1 MNSRI
6 RSMQRRIERLE
17 AIHVDGSEAL
27 RRPERSLSPE
37 SRIWMA
43 LVMVKAALRFLSGER
58 L

>member
-6 RSMQRRIERLE
+6 RSLLRRIERLE
-17 AIHVDGSEAL
+17 AIHAERSEAL